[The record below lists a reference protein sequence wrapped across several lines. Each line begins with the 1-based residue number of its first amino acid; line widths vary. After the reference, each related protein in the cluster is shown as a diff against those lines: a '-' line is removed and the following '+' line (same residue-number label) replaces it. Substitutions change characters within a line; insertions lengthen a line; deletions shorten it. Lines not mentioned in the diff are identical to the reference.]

1 MGRVPDDDDDTMLII
16 KRALP
21 VAI

>member
-1 MGRVPDDDDDTMLII
+1 MFILQLI